1 MAAKKQ
7 NIAQDSESSSTK
19 LGGSLVDFVASVSG
33 ESTVRVE
40 ESLGDGFVRLRVGE
54 AERRQ
59 AKHDIRCIED
69 AVIEM
74 LRNSRDAGAHTI
86 MLATSR
92 EGDERMVVML
102 DDGIGVPDSMR
113 ERIFDARV
121 TSKLD
126 TVHMDRWGVH
136 GRGMALFSIKQN
148 VKSAT
153 VMASGKNL
161 GSSIRVDAD
170 ATKLTE
176 RKDQS
181 TWPTMAHNDED
192 SLALK
197 GPHNIIR
204 TCCEFALEERPA
216 VEVYLG
222 SAAEILAT
230 ARALAEGSVDASK
243 LLFTS
248 DKETLPVLM
257 RPALAGDAHELTE
270 ISMSLG
276 LDISERTA
284 HRILAGQIKPL
295 RPVASR
301 LTHHAGKPGS
311 AEVDLMRDRRGLK
324 IAEDDLEQFSRMMER
339 DFDFIGERYYINLAT
354 EPRISVTKDKI
365 TVSFNLDKGD

>member
-1 MAAKKQ
+1 MANLSKDKPVV
-7 NIAQDSESSSTK
+7 SESPSSA

-33 ESTVRVE
+33 DSTVRVE
-40 ESLGDGFVRLRVGE
+40 ESLGEGFVRLRVGE

-86 MLATSR
+86 LVATTR
-92 EGDERMVVML
+92 DGDERTVVML
-102 DDGIGVPDSMR
+102 DDGVGVPESMQ

-126 TVHMDRWGVH
+126 TVHMDKWGVH

-148 VKSAT
+148 VKRAS

-161 GSSIRVDAD
+161 GSSIRIDAD
-170 ATKLTE
+170 ASKLTE

-181 TWPTMAHNDED
+181 TWPTMAHGEEEA
-192 SLALK
+192 LALK

-204 TCCEFALEERPA
+204 TCCEFALEERPGCD
-216 VEVYLG
+216 VYLG
-222 SAAEILAT
+222 SYAEILAT
-230 ARALAEGSVDASK
+230 ARALAETSVDASK
-243 LLFTS
+243 LLFTT
-248 DKETLPVLM
+248 DVETLPVLM
-257 RPALAGDAHELTE
+257 RPGLAGDARELSK
-270 ISMSLG
+270 IADSLG
-276 LDISERTA
+276 LPISERTA
-284 HRILAGQIKPL
+284 HRIMAGQIKAL

-301 LTHHAGKPGS
+301 LTHHAGKPGTS
-311 AEVDLMRDRRGLK
+311 EVDLLRDRRGLK
-324 IAEDDLEQFSRMMER
+324 ISQDDLEQFSRTMER
-339 DFDFIGERYYINLAT
+339 DFDFIGERYYLSLVQ

-365 TVSFNLDKGD
+365 TVTFDLDKGD

>member
-1 MAAKKQ
+1 MSQSKKQ
-7 NIAQDSESSSTK
+7 NSTFFEPSGTT
-19 LGGSLVDFVASVSG
+19 GGSLVDFVASVSG
-33 ESTVRVE
+33 DASVRIE

-74 LRNSRDAGAHTI
+74 LRNSRDAGASKI
-86 MLATSR
+86 LVATSR
-92 EGDERMVVML
+92 EGDERCVVML
-102 DDGIGVPDSMR
+102 DDGSGVPEAMQ

-148 VKSAT
+148 VKSAH

-161 GSSIRVDAD
+161 GSSIRIDAD

-181 TWPTMAHNDED
+181 TWPAMTHSDEGTWG
-192 SLALK
+192 LK

-204 TCCEFALEERPA
+204 TCCEFALEERPDC
-216 VEVYLG
+216 EVYLG
-222 SAAEILAT
+222 SAAEIIAT
-230 ARALAEGSVDASK
+230 ARALSESDIDASS
-243 LLFTS
+243 LLFVTNH
-248 DKETLPVLM
+248 DEVPVIKRLSI
-257 RPALAGDAHELTE
+257 AGDAHELAS
-270 ISMSLG
+270 IADSLG
-276 LDISERTA
+276 LTISERTA

-295 RPVASR
+295 RQVASR
-301 LTHHAGKPGS
+301 MTHHAGQPGHS
-311 AEVDLMRDRRGLK
+311 EVDLLRDRRGLK
-324 IAEDDLEQFSRMMER
+324 ISEDDLDEFSRMLER
-339 DFDFIGERYYINLAT
+339 DFDFIAERYYLNLGS
-354 EPRISVTKDKI
+354 EPRISVSKDKL
-365 TVSFNLDKGD
+365 TVTFNLEKSD

>member
-1 MAAKKQ
+1 MSQSKQ
-7 NIAQDSESSSTK
+7 NNIQTNEPTSSAV
-19 LGGSLVDFVASVSG
+19 GSLVDFVASVSG
-33 ESTVRVE
+33 DTSVRIE

-74 LRNSRDAGAHTI
+74 LRNSRDAGASKI
-86 MLATSR
+86 LVATSR
-92 EGDERMVVML
+92 EGDERTLVIL
-102 DDGIGVPDSMR
+102 DDGSGVPDSMQ

-126 TVHMDRWGVH
+126 TVHMDKWGVH

-148 VKSAT
+148 VKQAR

-161 GSSIRVDAD
+161 GSSIRIDAD

-181 TWPTMAHNDED
+181 TWPTMGHADDEGW
-192 SLALK
+192 ALK

-204 TCCEFALEERPA
+204 TCAEFALEERPGC
-216 VEVYLG
+216 EVYLG
-222 SAAEILAT
+222 SAADIIAT
-230 ARALAEGSVDASK
+230 ARALAETDVDASR
-243 LLFTS
+243 LLFVTDHTS
-248 DKETLPVLM
+248 VPVIKRL
-257 RPALAGDAHELTE
+257 AIAGDAHELAGIAE
-270 ISMSLG
+270 SLG
-276 LDISERTA
+276 LNISERTA

-301 LTHHAGKPGS
+301 LTHHAGQPG
-311 AEVDLMRDRRGLK
+311 ANEVDLLRDRRGLK
-324 IAEDDLEQFSRMMER
+324 ISRDDLDEFSRMLER
-339 DFDFIGERYYINLAT
+339 DFDFIAERYYLNLAA
-354 EPRISVTKDKI
+354 EPRVNVSKDKV
-365 TVSFNLDKGD
+365 TVTFNLYKSD

>member
-1 MAAKKQ
+1 MAKTKQ
-7 NIAQDSESSSTK
+7 HNVQESESSSNQ

-40 ESLGDGFVRLRVGE
+40 ESLGDGFVRLRVSE

-59 AKHDIRCIED
+59 AKHDIRCVED

-86 MLATSR
+86 FVATSR
-92 EGDERMVVML
+92 EGDARTIVML
-102 DDGIGVPDSMR
+102 DDGIGVPESMR

-148 VKSAT
+148 VKRAE
-153 VMASGKNL
+153 VMTSGKNL

-181 TWPTMAHNDED
+181 TWPTMAHSEED

-204 TCCEFALEERPA
+204 TCCEFALEERGG

-230 ARALAEGSVDASK
+230 ARVLAEGSVDASK
-243 LLFTS
+243 LLFTT
-248 DKETLPVLM
+248 DKESLPVVM
-257 RPALAGDAHELTE
+257 RPALAGDAHELSE
-270 ISMSLG
+270 IAESLG
-276 LDISERTA
+276 LSISERTA
-284 HRILAGQIKPL
+284 HRILSGQIKPL
-295 RPVASR
+295 RPVAAR
-301 LTHHAGKPGS
+301 LLHHAGKPGTT
-311 AEVDLMRDRRGLK
+311 EVDLLRDRRGLK
-324 IAEDDLEQFSRMMER
+324 ISKEDLEQFSRMLER
-339 DFDFIGERYYINLAT
+339 DFDYLGERYYINLST

-365 TVSFNLDKGD
+365 TVSFTLEKGD